1 MAKNPQMKA
10 SRGSRL
16 GPQSTPTV
24 WHQAIMMSE
33 YLERLRF
40 LRRALDDGLIAQE
53 DFALQRKRLLHAAT
67 SLHAASQQA
76 SKTAQSEWY
85 ALIAT
90 LVDLLETIAKQ
101 RRPANNRP
109 MVIAPAKAD
118 DDVFE
123 ARQVCSAPKVPG
135 DDDELQVE
143 QIEPHPRDTRARFA
157 FSKTGKHLGNKRSI
171 SVEFDPLEVAVD
183 ALFSDRPASRSS
195 PRQEE
200 ERPAAATRGT
210 GARRECVSAPP
221 KQVTGRR
228 FTAAKPLPCR
238 PPSNGCTPLPVYRPV
253 RPAAGGGAVAL
264 QKKKI
269 SLASENPRRRPVAGR
284 MRCAPGAVRCAAQ
297 YVAHAAGLNRENG
310 PKGERGTKADAG
322 DLRPYMNKK
331 QETASCANDNSS
343 RRAAAEIVPAVRFT
357 LHAEVF
363 L

>member
-90 LVDLLETIAKQ
+90 LVDLLETIANQ
-101 RRPANNRP
+101 RRPANTRP

-118 DDVFE
+118 DDVLE

-135 DDDELQVE
+135 DDELQVE
-143 QIEPHPRDTRARFA
+143 RTEPHPRDTRARFA
-157 FSKTGKHLGNKRSI
+157 FSKTGKHLGNKRSV
-171 SVEFDPLEVAVD
+171 SDEFDPIEVAVD
-183 ALFSDRPASRSS
+183 ALFSDRPASRSNPS
-195 PRQEE
+195 QEE
-200 ERPAAATRGT
+200 ERPAAARGT
-210 GARRECVSAPP
+210 GARREYVSVPP

-228 FTAAKPLPCR
+228 FTAAKPLPCNAQ
-238 PPSNGCTPLPVYRPV
+238 PPSNGRTSLPVFRPV

-264 QKKKI
+264 QKKNV

-310 PKGERGTKADAG
+310 HKGERGAKADAG
-322 DLRPYMNKK
+322 ELRPYMNKK
-331 QETASCANDNSS
+331 QEKASCANDDSS